1 MSSAHAHALQGV
13 DRYFYLRCHDR
24 AAGAE
29 ELAPIYAL
37 RYAIYCEECGFLPK
51 ESFPD
56 GLESDQYDARSVQFS
71 AVNEAEEIVG
81 TSRLVLCDS
90 QSDEFPLMSLCP
102 PESGFAPLE
111 KTRCAEVSRLAVN
124 RMYRR
129 RKGDTLFGVNE
140 GELKREPG
148 ARDPESGERRA
159 NAPLLVLGLYR
170 EMYCYS
176 RANGIDYWFAAMEDS
191 LARVLGMFGFK
202 FQVIGPKQDY
212 YGPVR
217 PYLGDLARLEAELKA
232 NNPELLSWFQSA
244 L

>member
-1 MSSAHAHALQGV
+1 MSSAQAHALQGV

-24 AAGAE
+24 TSNE
-29 ELAPIYAL
+29 EDLAPIYAL
-37 RYAIYCEECGFLPK
+37 RYAIYCEECGFLPTQDY
-51 ESFPD
+51 PD
-56 GLESDQYDARSVQFS
+56 GLESDPYDQRAVHFS
-71 AVNEAEEIVG
+71 AVNESEEIVG
-81 TSRLVLCDS
+81 TSRLVLCDTPT
-90 QSDEFPLMSLCP
+90 DEFPLMSLCP
-102 PESGFAPLE
+102 PDSDFVMPPAGQ
-111 KTRCAEVSRLAVN
+111 CAEVSRLAVN

-129 RKGDTLFGVNE
+129 RKGDTLFGINE

-148 ARDPESGERRA
+148 ARDPASGERRA

-170 EMYCYS
+170 EMYGYS
-176 RANGIDYWFAAMEDS
+176 RSNGIDYWYAAMEDS

-217 PYLGDLARLEAELKA
+217 PYLGDLKRLESELQA
-232 NNPELLSWFQSA
+232 SNPDLLAWFQSV